1 VFIWTI
7 LGIHQFGMV
16 YIAHFRKPIMASG
29 SNGVCGEAAGW
40 SDLDLAHDGQSA
52 AHEARVSSL
61 LHPHPVSIER

>member
-1 VFIWTI
+1 
-7 LGIHQFGMV
+7 MV

-40 SDLDLAHDGQSA
+40 SDLDLADDGQSA

-61 LHPHPVSIER
+61 LHSVSTER